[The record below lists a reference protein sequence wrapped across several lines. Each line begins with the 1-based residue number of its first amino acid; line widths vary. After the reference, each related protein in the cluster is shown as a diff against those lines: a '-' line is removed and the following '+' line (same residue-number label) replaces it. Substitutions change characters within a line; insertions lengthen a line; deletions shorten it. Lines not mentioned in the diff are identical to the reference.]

1 MTRPIAL
8 RTCAR
13 RRPVLVSPIP
23 RNTERFHRQ
32 SRARAL
38 VSGDLK
44 TLEMARKLKEDR
56 VDAVPVRSSP
66 LAPAPISR
74 ASSRR
79 RTTIGEEFDEWIASA
94 ERAASLEA
102 ERPPTEFMSVTTLV
116 KVRAWIRKWR
126 ARAAAHR
133 PAPERCLVDVVPG
146 THVAV
151 SRNRETVERAMRDP
165 STVRCAHLA
174 GADPEGYF
182 DDTRGGRWER
192 PAAVRT
198 VRVGRAGT
206 PPRGEIRALSRGV
219 TIASRGDELPRLK
232 KCRGCL
238 VSLPKSAMGRAVG
251 EDGAPVAP
259 LCVFCAKMT
268 GDSRSRRRVG
278 PVRGGGPFALPAEDE
293 RDAQK
298 PPRRDSTSSPR
309 DCISRPTRIN
319 SRVSPGVPRR
329 LFERASFWTTWTSPP
344 STRYSFEARATRG
357 RVGVGPVVARERQHG
372 TREKMGVDVG
382 GEGHRAG
389 TREVGTERRREGVGK
404 WRGRDFI
411 EIGDPPKIGLG
422 GVPEA
427 KLSPR
432 SKRTPGAHWLTGSLA
447 HSALETNARGAFG
460 GPTNVGIDEI
470 CITWTM
476 HVCAC
481 GVGAARR
488 TTRGSYAR

>member
-1 MTRPIAL
+1 MPKGSIA
-8 RTCAR
+8 
-13 RRPVLVSPIP
+13 
-23 RNTERFHRQ
+23 
-32 SRARAL
+32 SRARARW
-38 VSGDLK
+38 SPGDLK
-44 TLEMARKLKEDR
+44 TLEVARKLKEDR

-206 PPRGEIRALSRGV
+206 PLAAKYALCRECHDRV
-219 TIASRGDELPRLK
+219 QRRRVAATE

-293 RDAQK
+293 RDENAEAA
-298 PPRRDSTSSPR
+298 
-309 DCISRPTRIN
+309 
-319 SRVSPGVPRR
+319 SPGLDVVAKRLHFASDSNQLARLPRGTATIVRTCEFLDDVDVPAIDTLLFRSTGDAGTRRIEMDARLATDARAPERRVVERPRR
-329 LFERASFWTTWTSPP
+329 LEATT
-344 STRYSFEARATRG
+344 ATR
-357 RVGVGPVVARERQHG
+357 VETVVERSAVAISSVSTWVRARNGFRRAIGQRYPPPAAANWIEKSPQKASKNSSHETAVER
-372 TREKMGVDVG
+372 
-382 GEGHRAG
+382 
-389 TREVGTERRREGVGK
+389 
-404 WRGRDFI
+404 I
-411 EIGDPPKIGLG
+411 
-422 GVPEA
+422 
-427 KLSPR
+427 
-432 SKRTPGAHWLTGSLA
+432 
-447 HSALETNARGAFG
+447 
-460 GPTNVGIDEI
+460 
-470 CITWTM
+470 
-476 HVCAC
+476 
-481 GVGAARR
+481 
-488 TTRGSYAR
+488 